1 MKITAI
7 YGTSHAGSTVLLA
20 RILMQSLPQDNR
32 VHFRSFFSH
41 RISVTSAAAAAHALK
56 PANPYAS
63 RHPHS
68 SSLFYRQS
76 THPTLFFWPVRC
88 MLTM

>member
-7 YGTSHAGSTVLLA
+7 YGTSHTGSTVLLV
-20 RILMQSLPQDNR
+20 
-32 VHFRSFFSH
+32 VHFWSFFSH